1 MDVTGVN
8 AAAAAPAGTTT
19 GLGKLDSEAFLKLL
33 VAQLRYQNPLEPTDP
48 SAMLGQTAQ
57 FTQVETLQQL
67 AQVSAQLAGLSQS
80 SMAAGMVGKEISSV
94 SADGATLTGRVDA
107 VRFSASGPVL
117 LVGGAEVP
125 LAAVSEVRPEPPAG

>member
-8 AAAAAPAGTTT
+8 AAAAASAGTTT

-94 SADGATLTGRVDA
+94 SADGATVTGRVDA
-107 VRFSASGPVL
+107 VRFAASGPVL

-125 LAAVSEVRPEPPAG
+125 LAAVSEVRPGTPAA